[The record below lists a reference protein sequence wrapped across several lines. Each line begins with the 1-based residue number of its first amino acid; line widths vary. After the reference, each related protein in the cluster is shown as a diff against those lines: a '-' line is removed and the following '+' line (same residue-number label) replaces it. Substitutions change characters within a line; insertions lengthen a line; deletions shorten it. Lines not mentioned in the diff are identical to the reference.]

1 MSHLDISEVEV
12 LSWIRGH
19 HAYKDY
25 WEIKIWEV
33 LKLQREPTNQQD
45 RGAIAIIKDG
55 HVVGHIPKGIASTKL
70 GVGIIRHFLT
80 KPGRKGEV

>member
-1 MSHLDISEVEV
+1 MLHLDISEVEV

-19 HAYKDY
+19 HTYKDY
-25 WEIKIWEV
+25 WEIEIGEV

-70 GVGIIRHFLT
+70 GIIRHFLT
-80 KPGRKGEV
+80 KPGSNGEV

>member
-1 MSHLDISEVEV
+1 MSHLDISEVGV

-55 HVVGHIPKGIASTKL
+55 HVVGHTPKGIVSTKL
-70 GVGIIRHFLT
+70 GVGIIRHLLT